1 MPASAKAPVSVQWP
15 VQLAPSA
22 SVDQPLQD
30 GGPWIIAMDSVPKAR
45 VSADVAAVL
54 RWVDGKRDAAQ
65 IAQLLGVPWSVA
77 DVTGVVSQLA
87 PTGIFDV
94 GAQRS
99 AGTQR
104 SYVGR
109 VQFRAPLTVQFTLFN
124 PAPLLLFLRPAMA
137 ALARPAVG
145 AVAVVLLLGAVLSVV
160 ASGPSIWKVLATPL
174 PLEAYLYVAAAMF
187 ASTLLHEL
195 GHGMALTY
203 FGGTPRRIG
212 IMLFYLSPAF
222 FCDVTD
228 GWRLSSRKQ
237 RLLVALAGPLVHLGL
252 GSTALALQKFLPESP
267 LKDAALLYGVLC
279 WAVALLNLFP
289 FIKLDGYVALMSA
302 VDIPHLRRKSLSALA
317 VVVRSRLLGT
327 RETTRGSSLLPWFG
341 LASFMAGV
349 GFMVIGF
356 QRIVPIFLQLGFAGH
371 LVTFMVLCLL
381 AAVACGNVVKFFRPA
396 AKNGSPV
403 WRRALLILLGVVAI
417 GTLLAV
423 IPVRPATV
431 AGFTYVNGELC
442 IVTPVGSNEA
452 ELEPGDSVTLQSQGV
467 VIHENLGRATIGD
480 RPASNAMAPL
490 NTVVPIAL
498 AGNTLPMVCYHS
510 AMEGS
515 FSLPSSGRAEISS
528 HNHTSLGAWLI
539 QAITRSP
546 LWPGHAG
553 LSDSA
558 KGQP

>member
-1 MPASAKAPVSVQWP
+1 
-15 VQLAPSA
+15 
-22 SVDQPLQD
+22 
-30 GGPWIIAMDSVPKAR
+30 
-45 VSADVAAVL
+45 
-54 RWVDGKRDAAQ
+54 
-65 IAQLLGVPWSVA
+65 
-77 DVTGVVSQLA
+77 
-87 PTGIFDV
+87 
-94 GAQRS
+94 
-99 AGTQR
+99 
-104 SYVGR
+104 
-109 VQFRAPLTVQFTLFN
+109 
-124 PAPLLLFLRPAMA
+124 
-137 ALARPAVG
+137 
-145 AVAVVLLLGAVLSVV
+145 
-160 ASGPSIWKVLATPL
+160 
-174 PLEAYLYVAAAMF
+174 
-187 ASTLLHEL
+187 
-195 GHGMALTY
+195 
-203 FGGTPRRIG
+203 
-212 IMLFYLSPAF
+212 
-222 FCDVTD
+222 
-228 GWRLSSRKQ
+228 
-237 RLLVALAGPLVHLGL
+237 
-252 GSTALALQKFLPESP
+252 
-267 LKDAALLYGVLC
+267 
-279 WAVALLNLFP
+279 
-289 FIKLDGYVALMSA
+289 
-302 VDIPHLRRKSLSALA
+302 
-317 VVVRSRLLGT
+317 
-327 RETTRGSSLLPWFG
+327 
-341 LASFMAGV
+341 
-349 GFMVIGF
+349 
-356 QRIVPIFLQLGFAGH
+356 

-381 AAVACGNVVKFFRPA
+381 AAVACGNVVKFFRSA